1 MEEVCPMVDA
11 VPLRSLVGD
20 KADDCF
26 LLGAFQFDDSAERL
40 LHRDAFAAELVAQA
54 KEEPSKA
61 LLYSGW
67 YICPHSI
74 SSGTQ

>member
-54 KEEPSKA
+54 KEEPVE
-61 LLYSGW
+61 GFVV
-67 YICPHSI
+67 
-74 SSGTQ
+74 